1 MPIVEGV
8 AFSDAT
14 PKDVIDLFLWSAK
27 CDVKPILRITMDD
40 GQVIRG
46 RLATTR
52 PPGSNPTLYQPGIY
66 TGTRNST
73 GFIPVETEKIARIE
87 HNNKQN
93 GGVLYDGI
101 PFEAVLATS
110 LSLQQIE
117 IELNRKE
124 TNANHP

>member
-14 PKDVIDLFLWSAK
+14 PKDVIDLILWAK
-27 CDVKPILRITMDD
+27 KQTPNPIMRITMDD
-40 GQVIRG
+40 GTVKRG
-46 RLATTR
+46 RFGAITI
-52 PPGSNPTLYQPGIY
+52 PNGTLYQAGIF
-66 TGTRNST
+66 TGTRNSS
-73 GFIPVETEKIARIE
+73 GFELLDTDKITRIE

-110 LSLQQIE
+110 LSLQAIE
-117 IELNRKE
+117 TELKGK
-124 TNANHP
+124 AQ

>member
-14 PKDVIDLFLWSAK
+14 SKDVIDLFLWSDK
-27 CDVKPILRITMDD
+27 QDPKPILKVTMDD
-40 GQVIRG
+40 GKSIRG
-46 RLATTR
+46 RLGATR
-52 PPGSNPTLYQPGIY
+52 PPGSNPTLYQPGVY
-66 TGTRNST
+66 TGTRNSS
-73 GFIPVETEKIARIE
+73 GFVTIETENIARIE
-87 HNNKQN
+87 YSNKQN